1 MPPRLTC
8 QPQSADT
15 RTVATS
21 KTGRSRLSTAVV
33 GAGVMGRWHAD
44 AIGRAG
50 GALVAVVDP
59 DPARAKRVARG
70 AATFATLDDLL
81 ASGPS
86 VDVIHVCTPLA
97 THAALAGRA
106 VGAGAHVIVE
116 KPLACDAAGTEALLA
131 AGAEHDRL
139 VVPVHQFLFQPGV
152 QRLLDGRARLGTIVR
167 CEFVAATAGVEH
179 AGIEPDELV
188 AEILPHPLSLFARL
202 VPLPVTAGDWVVAH
216 PAPGELRALATVDGA
231 TLEITVTTRGRP
243 TRADFELTGS
253 TASGH
258 ADLYHGFA
266 VLERGRA
273 TRAGK
278 AVRPFALAGSTL
290 ARAGGNLA
298 ARAARR
304 EHAYPGLRELVRRA
318 YDAVS
323 NGLPP
328 PIDPAETLAVAR
340 ARDEI
345 LAARGRL

>member
-1 MPPRLTC
+1 M
-8 QPQSADT
+8 
-15 RTVATS
+15 ATS

-152 QRLLDGRARLGTIVR
+152 QRLLDERVRLGTIVR
-167 CEFVAATAGVEH
+167 CEFVAASAGAEH

-202 VPLPVTAGDWVVAH
+202 FPLPVAAGDWVVAH
-216 PAPGELRALATVDGA
+216 PAPGELRALATVDGT

-243 TRADFELTGS
+243 TRAELELTGS
-253 TASGH
+253 RASGH

-266 VLERGRA
+266 VIEKGTV
-273 TRAGK
+273 TRVGK
-278 AVRPFALAGSTL
+278 AARPFALAGLTL
-290 ARAGGNLA
+290 ARAGSNA
-298 ARAARR
+298 TARAARR
-304 EHAYPGLRELVRRA
+304 EVAYPGLREFVRKT
-318 YDAVS
+318 YEAVS
-323 NGLPP
+323 NSLPS
-328 PIDPAETLAVAR
+328 PIDASEVLAVAQ

-345 LAARGRL
+345 LATRDRL